1 MGGAYPRLCD
11 TARQMTRAQRWTLLA
26 AIVASGIVFLD
37 STIVNLALKRMGEEL
52 PRLTSIGVL
61 EGQAYVASGYLAV
74 LAALLIIAGALADRY
89 GRRRIFIIGLTA
101 FGTISV
107 LCGIAPDLEFM
118 IVARLLQGAA
128 GSLLV
133 PGSLAIIT
141 AAFNGPARARAFGL
155 WAASTSALTLLGPII
170 GGLLVDNL
178 TWRLAFLIN
187 VPLVLIALWAAL
199 RHVEESRDPEVAGH
213 FDWLGSVV
221 AVLAVGGLAF
231 GAIRGQES
239 HWSDSIAWI
248 SLAVGVVALAVFPIL
263 MARRRHPLVPLSLFR
278 NREFASINLATFL
291 IYGALYVS
299 FTYTALLY
307 QGTLGYSATGAAII
321 GIPSGIL
328 LATLSAR
335 VGGLTA
341 RFGSRVFLV
350 AGPLIVC
357 AGQLW
362 LARIPATSHPWIAD
376 LGRISTLIPP
386 SDALIDVLPAN
397 IAFGLGMA
405 MVVAPLTS
413 TLMNSVPGRNSGLGS
428 AINNALSRVG
438 QPLVGAVIF
447 IAISASFYAALAARV
462 PGLDPNDPAIRTAV
476 VPLNPAAGGT
486 PADLVAAAKVASVEA
501 FHLAALVSAGLMAA
515 GAAVS
520 FLGLRAGATDPGRVR
535 ETEPIGG
542 AG

>member
-1 MGGAYPRLCD
+1 
-11 TARQMTRAQRWTLLA
+11 MTRAQRWTLLA

-52 PRLTSIGVL
+52 PRITSIGIL
-61 EGQAYVASGYLAV
+61 EGQAYVGSGYLAV

-89 GRRRIFIIGLTA
+89 GRRRIFIIGLSA
-101 FGTISV
+101 FGAISV
-107 LCGIAPDLEFM
+107 LCGVAPTLEFM
-118 IVARLLQGAA
+118 IVGRLLQGAA
-128 GSLLV
+128 GALLV
-133 PGSLAIIT
+133 PGSLAIIS
-141 AAFNGPARARAFGL
+141 AAFTGAARARAFGL
-155 WAASTSALTLLGPII
+155 WAASTSALTLLGPIV

-187 VPLVLIALWAAL
+187 VPLVAIALFAAI
-199 RHVEESRDPEVAGH
+199 RHVEESRDPDATGH

-221 AVLAVGGLAF
+221 GALAIGGLAF
-231 GAIRGQES
+231 GAIHGQET
-239 HWSDSIAWI
+239 HWTDPVAWT
-248 SLAVGVVALAVFPIL
+248 SLVIGVVCLVLFPIL
-263 MARRRHPLVPLSLFR
+263 MAVRPHPLVPLSLFR

-299 FTYTALLY
+299 FAYTALLY

-335 VGGLTA
+335 IGTLTG

-350 AGPLIVC
+350 VGPLIVA

-362 LARIPATSHPWIAD
+362 LARIPATSEAWVAE
-376 LGRISTLIPP
+376 LGNPASMIPP
-386 SDALIDVLPAN
+386 LDAIVDVLPAN

-413 TLMNSVPGRNSGLGS
+413 TLMNSIPSGNSGLGS

-438 QPLVGAVIF
+438 QPLIGALIF
-447 IAISASFYAALAARV
+447 IAITAAFYNGLAALV
-462 PGLDPNDPAIRTAV
+462 PGLDPNDPAVRAV
-476 VPLNPAAGGT
+476 IVPLNPPPAGT
-486 PADLVAAAKVASVEA
+486 PPDLAAAAKEASVNA
-501 FHLAALVSAGLMAA
+501 FHLAAIVSAVLMAA
-515 GAAVS
+515 GSAVS
-520 FLGLRAGATDPGRVR
+520 AVGLRKGAASAAPAR
-535 ETEPIGG
+535 ETEPAVG

>member
-1 MGGAYPRLCD
+1 
-11 TARQMTRAQRWTLLA
+11 MTRAQRWTLLA

-37 STIVNLALKRMGEEL
+37 STVVNLALKRMGEEL

-89 GRRRIFIIGLTA
+89 GRRRIFVIGLA
-101 FGTISV
+101 SFGVISV
-107 LCGIAPDLEFM
+107 LCGIAPTLEFM

-128 GSLLV
+128 GALLV

-141 AAFNGPARARAFGL
+141 AAFSGAARARAFGL

-187 VPLVLIALWAAL
+187 VPLVAIALWAAV
-199 RHVEESRDPEVAGH
+199 RHVEESRDAEAGGH

-231 GAIRGQES
+231 GGIHGQET
-239 HWSDSIAWI
+239 HWSDATAWI
-248 SLAVGVVALAVFPIL
+248 SLGIGVVSLVIFPIL
-263 MARRRHPLVPLSLFR
+263 MARRPHPLVPLSLFR

-291 IYGALYVS
+291 VYGALYVS

-321 GIPSGIL
+321 GLPAGIL
-328 LATLSAR
+328 IAGLSAR
-335 VGGLTA
+335 IGGLTG
-341 RFGSRVFLV
+341 RFGSRIFLV
-350 AGPLIVC
+350 AGPLIVA

-362 LARIPATSHPWIAD
+362 LARIPASSQPWLAD
-376 LGRISTLIPP
+376 LSKPATLVPP
-386 SDALIDVLPAN
+386 LDALIDVLPAN

-413 TLMNSVPGRNSGLGS
+413 TLMNSVPSRNSGLGS

-447 IAISASFYAALAARV
+447 IAITASFYSALGTRV
-462 PGLDPNDPAIRTAV
+462 PGLDTTDAGVRATI
-476 VPLNPAAGGT
+476 VPLNRPKEGT
-486 PADLVAAAKVASVEA
+486 PPEQVAAWKEASVDA

-515 GAAVS
+515 GAAASGV
-520 FLGLRAGATDPGRVR
+520 GLRAGAAKKATLAESEAVP
-535 ETEPIGG
+535 G